1 MNRPSNSYW
10 EKRFELLTESLL
22 NKADKHYMELIQ
34 EYEKAL
40 LRIQREIERFYAK
53 FAIDNQITLQ
63 EARKLLNSRE
73 LKEFHWTIEE
83 YIEKAI
89 ESSLD
94 ERWIKEL
101 NNVSARVRI
110 SRLESLEYQIRQQIE
125 LLYAKRQEGLTEL
138 AKEITEE
145 GYYRTIY
152 EIQKGFGV
160 GDTFGLLDT
169 RLIES
174 IITRPWAPDGSNFS
188 SRIWRDKNLL
198 MSELQKVLT
207 QSFIRGDAPDKAI
220 RHIAKT
226 MNVSKRA
233 AGRLVMTESAFF
245 ANNARERA
253 FRELGV
259 EEYQFIATLDT
270 RTSEI
275 CQDMDLKVFKLS
287 EKQVGVN
294 WPPLHPNCRSTTAP
308 YFEGNIKERWA
319 RDPVTGKGY
328 RVENMSYKEWYEK
341 YVSNNS
347 EAILAEK
354 KWKNRHTDKR

>member
-1 MNRPSNSYW
+1 MNKFYW
-10 EKRFELLTESLL
+10 ERRFELLTESLL
-22 NKADKHYMELIQ
+22 RKGERHYAELIR
-34 EYEKAL
+34 EYERAL
-40 LRIQREIERFYAK
+40 SRIQREIERFYAK
-53 FAIDNQITLQ
+53 FATDNQITLQ
-63 EARKLLNSRE
+63 EARRLLNNRE
-73 LKEFHWTIEE
+73 LREFHWTIEE

-101 NNVSARVRI
+101 NNASVRVRI
-110 SRLESLEYQIRQQIE
+110 SGLESLEYQIRQQIE
-125 LLYAKRQEGLTEL
+125 LLYAKRLEGLTEL
-138 AKEITEE
+138 SKEITEE

-174 IITRPWAPDGSNFS
+174 IITKPWAPDGSNFS
-188 SRIWRDKNLL
+188 SRIWRDKQLL
-198 MSELQKVLT
+198 MNELQKVLI

-220 RHIAKT
+220 NYIAKT

-245 ANNARERA
+245 ANEAREKA
-253 FRELGV
+253 FRELGI
-259 EEYQFIATLDT
+259 EEYIFLATLDIK
-270 RTSEI
+270 TSNI
-275 CQDMDLKVFKLS
+275 CREMDSKVFKLS

-341 YVSNNS
+341 YAKEV
-347 EAILAEK
+347 
-354 KWKNRHTDKR
+354 

>member
-1 MNRPSNSYW
+1 MNKSYW
-10 EKRFELLTESLL
+10 ERRFEILTESLL
-22 NKADKHYMELIQ
+22 NKADRHYAELIQ

-40 LRIQREIERFYAK
+40 LRIQREIEQFYAK
-53 FAIDNQITLQ
+53 FATDNKITLA
-63 EARKLLNSRE
+63 EARRLLTAKE

-83 YIEKAI
+83 FIEKAI

-94 ERWIKEL
+94 QRWVKEL
-101 NNVSARVRI
+101 NNASVRVRI
-110 SRLESLEYQIRQQIE
+110 SRLEALEYQIRQEIE
-125 LLYAKRQEGLTEL
+125 LLYAKRHEGLMEL
-138 AKEITEE
+138 SKEITTE

-152 EIQKGFGV
+152 EIQKGIGA
-160 GDTFGLLDT
+160 GNKFGLLDT
-169 RLIES
+169 KLIES
-174 IITRPWAPDGSNFS
+174 IITKPWAPDGSNFS
-188 SRIWRDKNLL
+188 SRIWRDKQLL
-198 MSELQKVLT
+198 MNELQKVLI

-220 RHIAKT
+220 NHIAKT

-259 EEYQFIATLDT
+259 EEYQFMATLDN

-294 WPPLHPNCRSTTAP
+294 WPPLHPNCRSTIVP
-308 YFEGNIKERWA
+308 YFEGNIKERFA
-319 RDPVTGKGY
+319 RDPETGKGY
-328 RVENMSYKEWYEK
+328 YVPNMSYKEWYSR
-341 YVSNNS
+341 YVG
-347 EAILAEK
+347 
-354 KWKNRHTDKR
+354 